1 MELNRLHVSHP
12 SVRKHKGLA
21 FPACMS
27 GTGHTNLL
35 ASLARNHA
43 RSRTRSPSLED
54 SLQGSRTRQESY
66 SLQLRGL
73 AIANMQ
79 DRRELVGIM
88 PALTLYTLR

>member
-1 MELNRLHVSHP
+1 MAHVSHP
-12 SVRKHKGLA
+12 SVSKHKGLA

-27 GTGHTNLL
+27 GTGHTN
-35 ASLARNHA
+35 SLARNHA

-88 PALTLYTLR
+88 PALMLYILR